1 MTNSANLGLTYLVA
15 AQAQKEVTHNEALND
30 LDALVQLCA
39 ISKAL
44 AAPPTSPADGDV
56 YIVAA
61 SPTGAWAGQTDA
73 VAFYYAG
80 WHFKTP
86 KAGWIA
92 YARNENRFVVYDGT
106 AWKPFAAAYG
116 AGSLSWSPGALA
128 SGAGATSAAISVAG
142 AAFGDYVL
150 VSAPYDLQGVLA
162 SAYVNAAGTV
172 CLRVQNQ
179 TGASVTLGAGTWNVR
194 IIKA

>member
-1 MTNSANLGLTYLVA
+1 MTASANLKLTYLVA

-44 AAPPTSPADGDV
+44 AAPPVSPADGDV

-61 SPTGAWAGQTDA
+61 SPTGAWAGQANA

-80 WHFKTP
+80 WHFKAP
-86 KAGWIA
+86 KVGWVA

-106 AWKPFAAAYG
+106 VWKPFAAAYG
-116 AGSLSWSPGALA
+116 VGSLSWSPGSLA
-128 SGAGATSAAISVAG
+128 ADAGATSSAISVTG
-142 AAFGDYVL
+142 AAFGDFVL

-162 SAYVNAAGTV
+162 TAYVSASGTV
-172 CLRVQNQ
+172 CIRVQNQ
-179 TGASVTLGAGTWNVR
+179 TGASVTFGTGTWNVR